1 MVLNENIIGTAEAET
16 LKEPLF
22 MDQAVKQELSR
33 AAGEG
38 NFRDS
43 PKVRWVYGADG
54 TGRRH
59 PPEAVVRARDT
70 AQVSRV
76 MAACQAH
83 RVPVVARGAGS
94 GLTGGALPVAGGV
107 VLDMVGMDRILE
119 ISPADFLARV
129 EPGVVTASLQEAADK
144 LGLFYPPDPA
154 SVGFCTV
161 GGNVAENAGGL
172 RAVKYG
178 VTRDYV
184 MGLTAVLPDGRV
196 FHTGAKTMKSVVG
209 YDLTALL
216 VGSEGTL
223 AVITELT
230 LRLMPKP
237 EDKRTLSGL
246 FRRVE
251 DAAEAVQ
258 TVLKSGI
265 RPTALEFVDRASLRA
280 VESYAKL
287 GLPDWAEGLVLIDVD
302 GPPEV
307 LGRQAGELAERLKQ
321 CHGEQVQVAGDQAA
335 ADSLWRARRALG
347 PAMWVLSTGK
357 FNEDI
362 VVPLGRLGEMV
373 RRIEEVSRAHG
384 LPIPTFGHA
393 GDGNLHVNVMFDS
406 EDEASVKAAHEAVAE
421 VFAHTL
427 KLGGSLSGEH
437 GVGTAKL
444 GYVGAQ
450 LDPVAMDLMRAV
462 KNALDPAGILN
473 PHKAIPAPEALT

>member
-1 MVLNENIIGTAEAET
+1 
-16 LKEPLF
+16 
-22 MDQAVKQELSR
+22 MDQAIKQGLVR
-33 AAGEG
+33 AAGQD
-38 NFRDS
+38 NFNDS
-43 PKVRWVYGADG
+43 PKVRWVYGSDA
-54 TGRRH
+54 TGRRY
-59 PPEAVVRARDT
+59 PPEAVVRATDT
-70 AQVSRV
+70 AQISRI
-76 MAACQAH
+76 MAVCQAH

-107 VLDMVGMDRILE
+107 VLDMAGMDRILE
-119 ISPADFLARV
+119 ISPSNFLARV
-129 EPGVVTASLQEAADK
+129 EPGVVTADLQAAADE

-184 MGLTAVLPDGRV
+184 MGMTAVLPDGRV
-196 FHTGAKTMKSVVG
+196 FKTGADTMKSVVG

-246 FRRVE
+246 FRQVE
-251 DAAEAVQ
+251 HAAEAVQ
-258 TVLKSGI
+258 AVLKSGI
-265 RPTALEFVDRASLRA
+265 RPTALEFIDGASLKA

-287 GLPDWAEGLVLIDVD
+287 GLPDWAEAMVLIDVD

-307 LGRQAGELAERLKQ
+307 VGRQAADLAECLKRA
-321 CHGEQVQVAGDQAA
+321 GGDQVRVAGDRAE
-335 ADSLWRARRALG
+335 ADSLWRARRAIG
-347 PAMWVLSTGK
+347 PALWMLSKGK

-362 VVPLGRLGEMV
+362 VVPLSRLGEMV
-373 RRIEEVSRAHG
+373 RRIEQVSRAHD
-384 LPIPTFGHA
+384 LAIPAFGHA
-393 GDGNLHVNVMFDS
+393 GDGNLHVNVMFDPNNQAQA
-406 EDEASVKAAHEAVAE
+406 DTAHEAVSE
-421 VFAHTL
+421 IFAHTL
-427 KLGGSLSGEH
+427 QLGGSLSGEH

-450 LDPVAMDLMRAV
+450 LDPVACELMRAV
-462 KNALDPAGILN
+462 KRAFDPAGILN
-473 PHKAIPAPEALT
+473 PHKAIPAPEAMP